1 MSRQHRKMPS
11 LLDAVLLVGSAAVG
25 LGMFQW
31 IHRSMFQGWIWML
44 DHGLPGRAEW
54 TALHV
59 VVTCTDV
66 MALLIPVAAPWTVL
80 LLLLRTRAPRPAWR
94 RIWRQPGMA
103 ACLAVLVG
111 WCWSFLAVLLAY
123 DASQVAR
130 PTRFVSPFD
139 WTQKYLS
146 DEVFMY
152 TGLAVASTWILL
164 WISGRW
170 RASVDWIDFMGRAV
184 GALWIVIGLCWS
196 VRAYLDLL

>member
-1 MSRQHRKMPS
+1 
-11 LLDAVLLVGSAAVG
+11 
-25 LGMFQW
+25 
-31 IHRSMFQGWIWML
+31 
-44 DHGLPGRAEW
+44 
-54 TALHV
+54 
-59 VVTCTDV
+59 
-66 MALLIPVAAPWTVL
+66 
-80 LLLLRTRAPRPAWR
+80 
-94 RIWRQPGMA
+94 MA

-164 WISGRW
+164 WFSGRW
-170 RASVDWIDFMGRAV
+170 RPSADWIDFMGRVV

-196 VRAYLDLL
+196 ARAYLDLL